1 MKLADRLRAGS
12 LGDVP
17 MCPRRKTAPSSSAR
31 AALRAATHDIHERMH
46 RHPGLARLAAGT
58 ISRDEYRHLLSR
70 SYGFYAVVE
79 PILGLSGGL
88 TDCLVQD
95 LDELG
100 MTASAV
106 KNLPR
111 CTPPP
116 VEFGRAGIIGARY
129 VLLGASLGGKAMAR
143 ALVGRNCGSS
153 VLPVRFLT
161 GLGADDWSRFAA
173 GLEASLPDAVSR
185 TRAAKTAVSIFAA
198 YEDWMAA

>member
-1 MKLADRLRAGS
+1 M
-12 LGDVP
+12 
-17 MCPRRKTAPSSSAR
+17 
-31 AALRAATHDIHERMH
+31 ATQDIHERLH
-46 RHPGLARLAAGT
+46 RHPVLARLAAGT
-58 ISRDEYRHLLSR
+58 ISRDEYRHLLAR

-88 TDCLVQD
+88 TDCLIQD

-100 MTASAV
+100 MTAAAV

-111 CTPPP
+111 CAPPP
-116 VEFGRAGIIGARY
+116 VEYGHAGMIGARY

-143 ALVGRNCGSS
+143 VLVAREYGSFA
-153 VLPVRFLT
+153 LPVRFLT
-161 GLGADDWSRFAA
+161 GFGADDWSGFAA
-173 GLEASLPDAVSR
+173 GLEASLPDADSR